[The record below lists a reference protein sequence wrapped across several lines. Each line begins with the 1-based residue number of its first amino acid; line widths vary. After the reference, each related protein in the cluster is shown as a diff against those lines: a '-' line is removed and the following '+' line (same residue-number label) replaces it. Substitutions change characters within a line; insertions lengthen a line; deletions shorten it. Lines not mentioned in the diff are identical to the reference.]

1 MSLHPGECYAVA
13 NLSKTDNLGMLISG
27 RCSVLN
33 EQGFLHQIAE
43 SEFLDSP
50 EFESMAT
57 ASSESETFQVTICA
71 AVASKY
77 IVWQR
82 STLEYLFVKEPRLGM
97 VVSAL
102 ISRDVT
108 HKLFSMNKK
117 VMDKSGAVVDIRLP
131 PFASRMMMVNGDN
144 TIEMRKRT
152 RKRNQEEKYDE
163 KYDHDH
169 PMKTND
175 TNSTDTQY
183 PIKSNVYNVVIEVN
197 SESEQEED
205 YLELNVSDL

>member
-1 MSLHPGECYAVA
+1 MNLHPGECYAVA
-13 NLSKTDNLGMLISG
+13 NLSKTDSLGLLISG

-71 AVASKY
+71 AIASKY
-77 IVWQR
+77 MVWQR
-82 STLEYLFVKEPRLGM
+82 STLEYLFVKEPRLGT

-117 VMDKSGAVVDIRLP
+117 VMDRSGAVVDIRLP

-152 RKRNQEEKYDE
+152 RKRIQEKSNS
-163 KYDHDH
+163 KPDHD
-169 PMKTND
+169 PIEKIDNNT
-175 TNSTDTQY
+175 TDSPY
-183 PIKSNVYNVVIEVN
+183 SIKSNVYNVVIEVN

-205 YLELNVSDL
+205 YLEVNVNDL